1 MLVNQFY
8 LGMLNINFLSIQ
20 HYPINLPGA
29 KNVDLNLKPTG
40 WQTGIVRA
48 INTVVEGI
56 TKGHLRSPV

>member
-1 MLVNQFY
+1 
-8 LGMLNINFLSIQ
+8 MLNINFLSIQ